1 MNNKEE
7 NNTNSKYKLN
17 ILISL
22 CLILLIIVSLLLG
35 FIFFNNKSQESNK
48 QTKNFIE
55 NINLDITLQKTKEID
70 INMKDVNL
78 DVEVYISRI
87 DENNL
92 KYNFQDNLN
101 NLNYYLYFD
110 EQISSYVSNIP
121 SLDYSDNIL
130 VNNYI
135 DELFNTYISNFLFY
149 ESKLNSLN
157 INTVT
162 YTLIDLDKLLIKD
175 KDDNYLL
182 INNYGLILEE
192 KLNNSSLEGSYYFV
206 N

>member
-110 EQISSYVSNIP
+110 EQISSYVSNTP

-192 KLNNSSLEGSYYFV
+192 KLNNSSLEGSYYFC
-206 N
+206 